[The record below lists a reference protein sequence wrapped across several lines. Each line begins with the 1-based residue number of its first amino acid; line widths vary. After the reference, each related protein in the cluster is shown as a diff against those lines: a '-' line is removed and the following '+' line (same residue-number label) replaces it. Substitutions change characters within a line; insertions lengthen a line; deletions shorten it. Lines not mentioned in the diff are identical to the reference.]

1 MKILV
6 SNGNFLQNPS
16 TADNLLN
23 NKVLWMSS
31 PVYDTVFSSFRNLV
45 IKLIPLSNV
54 QWDENYT
61 WTHNIEFTSLGFIWL
76 LHLLYPQFVNRI
88 YLSTSFS
95 MWHYSLG
102 FKLTKR
108 KKITLFPFHHRDASI
123 ISIDSVTF

>member
-6 SNGNFLQNPS
+6 SNGNFFQNPS
-16 TADNLLN
+16 AAGDLLN

-31 PVYDTVFSSFRNLV
+31 PVDDTVFSSFRNLV

-61 WTHNIEFTSLGFIWL
+61 WMHNIEFTSLGFIWL
-76 LHLLYPQFVNRI
+76 FHLLYPQCVNRI
-88 YLSTSFS
+88 YLPTFFS

-102 FKLTKR
+102 FKLAKR
-108 KKITLFPFHHRDASI
+108 EKIALFPFHHRDASI
-123 ISIDSVTF
+123 ISIDLVTF